1 MASVQGVLAIG
12 FRREARSSRK
22 APEENN
28 EAGSWSGVVV
38 HQNDPIARFTGKEM
52 LKRVV
57 HIGHWEGFG
66 NRCYRNA
73 HTLTDLKAFG
83 LMVTRKIGRGSIL
96 LLSGSR
102 CSRAECKC
110 SVSLTINPRNAANL
124 TMQSGVFEVSSKICV
139 WPRHRDS
146 IHLL

>member
-1 MASVQGVLAIG
+1 MAPVQGVLAIG

-66 NRCYRNA
+66 NRCYRVA
-73 HTLTDLKAFG
+73 CTELEHDTD
-83 LMVTRKIGRGSIL
+83 GRW
-96 LLSGSR
+96 
-102 CSRAECKC
+102 
-110 SVSLTINPRNAANL
+110 AANRRTGNRL
-124 TMQSGVFEVSSKICV
+124 LPHDQPKGRNGHGFEDGSDDMEPAVGGQCSEQARNIERSV
-139 WPRHRDS
+139 NR
-146 IHLL
+146 